1 MKIRYLSHILL
12 FVLICLPLISYA
24 AGQGGV
30 LDDTLS
36 RYESQIGTWEA
47 SFKQAGLFIFWS
59 LAAISVVMTGVQL
72 IFQRENIG
80 SFFAEFIRLILF
92 LGFFLWIISNGV
104 SIATAIR
111 DGLMQL
117 AGQASG
123 NGSTITPSG
132 IVDIGFNLFDKI
144 VEASSFWDPV
154 DSAVLIIIGLIVL
167 LILAVVGIN
176 MLLLMVTSY
185 IVIYAGIFILGFGG
199 GRWTSDMAIGYL
211 KQVLNLSL
219 QLASMI
225 LIIGIGQSIIENTVN
240 SIGTP
245 GYHALAVVLV
255 QAAILVGLIVKI
267 PPLVGSLAGG
277 AGSHGI
283 GSFGVGSA
291 VAAAAMLGGA
301 AAGGVAAL
309 KSLATEAAGLA
320 KAFQAAKSNLGS
332 SNNDSGGGKMASAI
346 EAIQRGN
353 SGDNSNQDGKPLT
366 TESSGGSNPNLA
378 TPSENTISS
387 GSSSDSENQTAKPE
401 EVSSNSQSGSSNSD
415 SSGSTKSAQSD
426 PFDNNKGDFR
436 QPENMVPKTTNTGG
450 DSPLAAAMGTNF
462 KAAKQ
467 VATGL
472 VQNKWEDTKNRAM
485 EAIDKSAGGR
495 LAKQWEKPKGNDDV

>member
-1 MKIRYLSHILL
+1 MKIRYLSHILFFL
-12 FVLICLPLISYA
+12 FIFLPIISYA

-30 LDDTLS
+30 LDDSLI

-59 LAAISVVMTGVQL
+59 LAAISVVMTGAQL
-72 IFQRENIG
+72 IFQRENIS

-92 LGFFLWIISNGV
+92 LGFFLWIITNGV

-132 IVDIGFNLFDKI
+132 IVDIGFDLFKKI
-144 VEASSFWDPV
+144 VEASSFWDPI
-154 DSAVLIIIGLIVL
+154 DSAVLTIIGLIVL

-176 MLLLMVTSY
+176 MLLLMVTTY

-225 LIIGIGQSIIENTVN
+225 LIIGIGQSIIETTVN

-245 GYHALAVVLV
+245 DYQILAVVLV
-255 QAAILVGLIVKI
+255 QAALLVGLIVKI

-283 GSFGVGSA
+283 GSFGIGSA
-291 VAAAAMLGGA
+291 VAATAMLAGA
-301 AAGGVAAL
+301 AASAAAGL
-309 KSLATEAAGLA
+309 KSLVTEAAGLA
-320 KAFQAAKSNLGS
+320 KAFQAAKSNLG
-332 SNNDSGGGKMASAI
+332 NPNDDSGGGKMGSAI
-346 EAIQRGN
+346 EAIQDNN
-353 SGDNSNQDGKPLT
+353 SVDNSKQDGKPLT
-366 TESSGGSNPNLA
+366 TESGDESSSN
-378 TPSENTISS
+378 TSENTVSS
-387 GSSSDSENQTAKPE
+387 GFSPRSENWTTELE
-401 EVSSNSQSGSSNSD
+401 EISGNGQSQNADSGQSA
-415 SSGSTKSAQSD
+415 KSAQSNSI
-426 PFDNNKGDFR
+426 DNNNGDFR
-436 QPENMVPKTTNTGG
+436 QPENMISKTTNTGG
-450 DSPLAAAMGTNF
+450 GSPLAAAMGNNL

-467 VATGL
+467 VTTGL
-472 VQNKWEDTKNRAM
+472 VKNKWENTKSRVI
-485 EAIDKSAGGR
+485 EAVDKSAGGQ
-495 LAKQWEKPKGNDDV
+495 LAKQWKKPKGKGNDDV